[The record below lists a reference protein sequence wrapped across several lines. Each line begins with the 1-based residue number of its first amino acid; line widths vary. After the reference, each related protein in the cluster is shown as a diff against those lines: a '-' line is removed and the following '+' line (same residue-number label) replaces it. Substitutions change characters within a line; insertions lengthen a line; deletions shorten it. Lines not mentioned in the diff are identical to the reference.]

1 MRKGRN
7 IAIAILC
14 VLAISAVIVVAQNA
28 LLVKGRPFERD
39 VAISGITVSPPIPK
53 VGEQCEISVVV
64 ENVGYYSASMLPV
77 KVYVNGTR
85 IGSDVIRRRLD
96 PHRTTTLTF
105 SHTFTSA
112 GVYVITA
119 TVGPAD
125 DETKV
130 LDNALSIMVITEG
143 GLTTPEI
150 SDGAVTSEKIKD
162 ETIKSEDIK
171 DGAIQR
177 CDIADDAIDSSKIE
191 NGTILR
197 GDIAD
202 DAINSSKI
210 EDGSIENEDI
220 KDNTICSEKIKNGTI
235 DAEDLKGGADG
246 AIPHLMASNETTGG
260 YVDDTSFKEVL
271 NTSALEDIPLIHIES
286 GDYSDLIITYCAN
299 ATNWSG
305 YSPGDKVLIKCNI
318 TNLDDGTTY
327 LAEPGVLCIADT
339 YSVNLTNSLTF
350 YCEDLGPGHYFI
362 NVSARTTGGTCD
374 LVDQVL
380 TVITL
385 PAPED

>member
-1 MRKGRN
+1 
-7 IAIAILC
+7 
-14 VLAISAVIVVAQNA
+14 VAQNA

-39 VAISGITVSPPIPK
+39 VAISGITVSPPTPA

-64 ENVGYYSASMLPV
+64 KNVGYYAASMLPV
-77 KVYVNGTR
+77 KVYVNGAL

-119 TVGPAD
+119 TVGPAGG
-125 DETKV
+125 ETKV
-130 LDNALSIMVITEG
+130 LDNALSIMVITEE

-150 SDGAVTSEKIKD
+150 SDGAVTSEKIED

-177 CDIADDAIDSSKIE
+177 CDIADDAINSSKIE

-202 DAINSSKI
+202 DAIDSSKI
-210 EDGSIENEDI
+210 EDGSIRGVDIDEDAITSIKIENG
-220 KDNTICSEKIKNGTI
+220 SI
-235 DAEDLKGGADG
+235 DQEDLKGGAGG
-246 AIPHLMASNETTGG
+246 AIPHLMASNKTANG

-271 NTSALEDIPLIHIES
+271 NTSERGKEPIWIEDEDS
-286 GDYSDLIITYCAN
+286 SDLIITYCAN
-299 ATNWSG
+299 ATNWSN
-305 YSPGDKVLIKCNI
+305 YDPGDKVLIKCNI
-318 TNLDDGTTY
+318 TNADDGTTY

-350 YCEDLGPGHYFI
+350 YYENLGPGKYFI

-380 TVITL
+380 TVIAL
-385 PAPED
+385 PA